1 MLKDL
6 ILNHSFSRIIQ
17 TLLKHS
23 SSSQREY
30 IAQQLEGSYKQLSE
44 SRYSRF
50 LVCKIMKL
58 VSAERR
64 WKIMDEFSGS
74 VVGMVRHKE
83 AGKVLADAFE
93 VHAGE
98 WERAVLV
105 SGLFGKEVA
114 LFGGFGFR
122 DRSEE
127 ARTKAKRG
135 LKGLLEGLDAGKTK
149 RILGSMKENLMTMQA
164 SSLPFQMSC

>member
-83 AGKVLADAFE
+83 AGKVLAE
-93 VHAGE
+93 PLRCMRVNGKGRCWLVGCLE
-98 WERAVLV
+98 KRLRSWVQER
-105 SGLFGKEVA
+105 E
-114 LFGGFGFR
+114 GGVR
-122 DRSEE
+122 
-127 ARTKAKRG
+127 AKG
-135 LKGLLEGLDAGKTK
+135 
-149 RILGSMKENLMTMQA
+149 
-164 SSLPFQMSC
+164 